1 MFFSK
6 LAKLP
11 AKVKL
16 MLKRFNVLNS
26 ENDQA
31 LEGIDYPVL
40 LNLNQIASIKCINIM
55 YKGNIIQGFW
65 IRMVS
70 GKKYKATRVPREI
83 KALQGGAEDS
93 QRTMHELNER
103 VLSLTKALRNCKA
116 ENEDL
121 KIKLQTNGR
130 LPPMPRGNSSSRGSR
145 LKM

>member
-1 MFFSK
+1 
-6 LAKLP
+6 
-11 AKVKL
+11 

-70 GKKYKATRVPREI
+70 GKKYKATRVPRDI
-83 KALQGGAEDS
+83 KALLDGEGDMTEIEINGTKFSGNFDPS
-93 QRTMHELNER
+93 EI
-103 VLSLTKALRNCKA
+103 SL
-116 ENEDL
+116 
-121 KIKLQTNGR
+121 Q
-130 LPPMPRGNSSSRGSR
+130 
-145 LKM
+145 